1 MMKKVTVSFNRQLTH
16 PTAGTYYRG
25 CFALSRS
32 LYERFTGQKNTSNTE
47 HYLKV
52 SETKKLIR
60 FLKFHRIPFHE
71 KRAHG
76 EFNYY
81 IRIIEESATVAS

>member
-1 MMKKVTVSFNRQLTH
+1 MMKKVTVAFNRQLTH

-25 CFALSRS
+25 CFTLSRP
-32 LYERFTGQKNTSNTE
+32 LYERFTGQKNTVNAE

-60 FLKFHRIPFHE
+60 FLKFHRIPFQE
-71 KRAHG
+71 NRAKG

-81 IRIIEESATVAS
+81 IRIIEESCADAS